1 MTLARA
7 YELFLTTYYDP
18 FSPELYMYQPQS
30 AYAAS
35 TSFTGGVLGKTAV
48 FFRKLW
54 ETLVQPSHAVMWG
67 TS

>member
-18 FSPELYMYQPQS
+18 FSPELYMYQPRS

-35 TSFTGGVLGKTAV
+35 TGGVLGRTAG

-54 ETLVQPSHAVMWG
+54 ETLVQPSHAVLWG